1 MIYTIFNRIKW
12 VLILYENGNKVGAR
26 PALSNTVVI
35 NHLYLFKFKIIRIA
49 Y

>member
-1 MIYTIFNRIKW
+1 MIYTIFNRTKW
-12 VLILYENGNKVGAR
+12 VPIVYENGNKVDAR
-26 PALSNTVVI
+26 PALSNTVLI